1 MQKNAYR
8 LIISVAMAST
18 LIACTSNEPSLS
30 LHWKNWANTQA
41 DSWLKNAAQLLEVN
55 SNYCT
60 GSAGIDSAQSTF
72 TQNLSQWAYING
84 YPYKAID
91 EQALSFS
98 LYFWPDK
105 RNMTEIRLGARAET
119 AEPLSSDAY
128 DQLIAA
134 EKGIPAIEWLLYKED
149 MTLAQRCSTLVAVS
163 EVYLADVTALYEYHQ
178 AAPVIL
184 DEWATD
190 SEVIAGRSIALNLL
204 YAQISRL
211 ESHLRQ
217 SRDDEGLWIS
227 YMAEG
232 WRSENTWL
240 VYSQS
245 LTSLTEMLEHT
256 GQTSTILPEN
266 KTRLEAYILDAK
278 GVLAGF
284 YKLTAHQQNPEALD
298 DLQVLLVE
306 LANFLENSLAE
317 NFGILIGFNNFDGD

>member
-1 MQKNAYR
+1 MQKDAYR
-8 LIISVAMAST
+8 LILSVVMASV
-18 LIACTSNEPSLS
+18 LIACTSKEPSLS
-30 LHWKNWANTQA
+30 LHWKNWASSQA
-41 DSWLKNAAQLLEVN
+41 DAWLENAGQMLEAN
-55 SNYCT
+55 SNYCA
-60 GSAGIDSAQSTF
+60 GSADIDAARSAF
-72 TQNLSQWAYING
+72 TRNLSQWAYING

-105 RNMTEIRLGARAET
+105 RNMTEIRLGARAESGE
-119 AEPLSSDAY
+119 ALSSDEY

-134 EKGIPAIEWLLYKED
+134 EKGIPALEWLLYKED
-149 MTLAQRCSTLVAVS
+149 MALAQRCSTLVAVS
-163 EVYLADVTALYEYHQ
+163 EVYLADVTALHEYHQ
-178 AAPVIL
+178 AAPVVL

-190 SEVIAGRSIALNLL
+190 SEIIAGRSIALNLL

-217 SRDDEGLWIS
+217 SRDEQGLWIS

-245 LTSLTEMLEHT
+245 LTSLAEMLEHT
-256 GQTSTILPEN
+256 GQTSTISPEN
-266 KTRLEAYILDAK
+266 KARLEAYTQDAK
-278 GVLAGF
+278 DILTEF
-284 YKLTAHQQNPEALD
+284 DRLTAHQQDPETLD
-298 DLQVLLVE
+298 DLQLLLVE